1 MTAELIIAITAAI
14 VAVGGAAWSTM
25 ERVHARRFYEAAE
38 TDLDQAVANRARR
51 RG

>member
-1 MTAELIIAITAAI
+1 MSTELILATVAAI

-38 TDLDQAVANRARR
+38 ADLDQAVANRARR